1 VSAIIVSA
9 VQTDAFLQSVI
20 LQRPQE
26 DDRMV
31 EIGDV
36 QAHILDK
43 VVVHPCGVQSDR
55 SVLMRDIQEAN
66 LNAASGICH
75 RQVQ

>member
-1 VSAIIVSA
+1 MSAIIVSA

-20 LQRPQE
+20 LQRPKK

-43 VVVHPCGVQSDR
+43 VVVHPCGV
-55 SVLMRDIQEAN
+55 
-66 LNAASGICH
+66 
-75 RQVQ
+75 